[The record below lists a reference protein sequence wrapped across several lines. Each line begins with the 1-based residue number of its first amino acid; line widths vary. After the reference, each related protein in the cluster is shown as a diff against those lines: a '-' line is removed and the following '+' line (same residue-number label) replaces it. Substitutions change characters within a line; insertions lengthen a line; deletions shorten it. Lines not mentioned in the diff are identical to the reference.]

1 VFGEDGT
8 EYKEWGIEFSCRF
21 HRSKR
26 DKKLDSDALDDNK
39 RILKAAS
46 ELKIGET
53 CQMQYYR
60 GDIFAGAVV
69 ENRTSEEMVLVD
81 ILPRGYVKPLK
92 TSLRPLAKLLYSE
105 RVEVEYKWLL
115 IPDPAD
121 YRLPKPSPNAIPMPK
136 SRKDKES
143 LNTSKRQADDLPRAD
158 DPFVKGCTWAE
169 FKNENIARN
178 PYQVKIDFTKENQIW
193 FYLGKT
199 STEAKAQF
207 TEDPAK
213 PRHNPK
219 GHFLDTIPKPAPAA
233 PRQSY
238 AASYPSNV
246 SQNSLNA
253 LNALKTSG
261 RPYQSGLQ
269 AQLQTPTSNRPE
281 KPYVYKPRTTAVES
295 YRVDT
300 QAYRS
305 QQNFLQRSAPYSFG
319 TDPRWTPAESSS
331 PKPQTTPSSSSRPP
345 SSMVPM
351 APSHTQYRPT
361 YTPPVPAKPSNP
373 FSSGRVQNS
382 RTSPFAKYSYLQ
394 KEHNRSP
401 LEYKSPYRPG
411 GGFMNGYQGN
421 IEKHLQQTLF
431 RNRAGASTP
440 LSNPLLSYGN
450 SMRPSYSQSQSSP
463 GPSFSSPTTYSAY
476 NTPQQSPL
484 PTPPKSNASTPST
497 WEKKDPSQMHPAIRK
512 EYSSI
517 FNHQYQPPRP
527 PPSQFRSPVMQP
539 PAMYNYA
546 SSPAQP
552 YTQYQPSQTPQSQA
566 PQYGQSQ
573 NQDPPNAHPAG
584 PSPVVQ
590 KAEHVCVPQPQH
602 QHQSPAAT
610 QLETVSQPQY
620 QPSSA
625 SIKPSQPP
633 LSQPQYQPP
642 TPVQQI
648 QPPNSQTH
656 YQAPPAPSQPAHPTV
671 SQPSFQP
678 SQADYQEQK
687 PLYPHQQYFQNH
699 QGGIQPVQAR
709 PNNTQPRDFPDVPVD
724 STSLIEKMMQNLKKV
739 TPSATPPQ

>member
-1 VFGEDGT
+1 LNFPL
-8 EYKEWGIEFSCRF
+8 F
-21 HRSKR
+21 
-26 DKKLDSDALDDNK
+26 
-39 RILKAAS
+39 
-46 ELKIGET
+46 
-53 CQMQYYR
+53 
-60 GDIFAGAVV
+60 
-69 ENRTSEEMVLVD
+69 TSPTN
-81 ILPRGYVKPLK
+81 LPC
-92 TSLRPLAKLLYSE
+92 SE

-121 YRLPKPSPNAIPMPK
+121 YHLPKPSANAIPMPK
-136 SRKDKES
+136 SRKDKQS

-158 DPFVKGCTWAE
+158 DPFVEGCTWAE

-178 PYQVKIDFTKENQIW
+178 PYQVKIDFTKENQVW

-246 SQNSLNA
+246 SQNTLNA

-269 AQLQTPTSNRPE
+269 AQLQTPSSNRPE

-305 QQNFLQRSAPYSFG
+305 QQNFLHRAAPYSFG
-319 TDPRWTPAESSS
+319 TDPRWTPADSSS
-331 PKPQTTPSSSSRPP
+331 PKPYTALSSSSKPP
-345 SSMVPM
+345 SSMGPM
-351 APSHTQYRPT
+351 TSPHTQFRPTYVPTT
-361 YTPPVPAKPSNP
+361 YTPPMPAKPSNP
-373 FSSGRVQNS
+373 FSSGRA
-382 RTSPFAKYSYLQ
+382 RTSQPSPFAKYSYLQ

-431 RNRAGASTP
+431 RNRPDSSTP
-440 LSNPLLSYGN
+440 FSNPLPSYGS
-450 SMRPSYSQSQSSP
+450 SMRTSYSPSQPSP
-463 GPSFSSPTTYSAY
+463 SPTFSSPSTYGAYTTPTTS
-476 NTPQQSPL
+476 QQSPL

-497 WEKKDPSQMHPAIRK
+497 WEKKDPSQMHPAIRQ
-512 EYSSI
+512 EYSSM

-527 PPSQFRSPVMQP
+527 PPSQFRGPVMQP

-546 SSPAQP
+546 NSPAQP
-552 YTQYQPSQTPQSQA
+552 YTQYQPSQIPQSQA
-566 PQYGQSQ
+566 PQYSQSQ
-573 NQDPPNAHPAG
+573 TRDPPNAHPAG

-590 KAEHVCVPQPQH
+590 EAGPFPVP
-602 QHQSPAAT
+602 
-610 QLETVSQPQY
+610 
-620 QPSSA
+620 
-625 SIKPSQPP
+625 
-633 LSQPQYQPP
+633 QPQYQPP
-642 TPVQQI
+642 TPT
-648 QPPNSQTH
+648 QPSQLPSSQTQ
-656 YQAPPAPSQPAHPTV
+656 YQAPSTISQPAHPTGL
-671 SQPSFQP
+671 QPSFQSP
-678 SQADYQEQK
+678 QAAYQEQK
-687 PLYPHQQYFQNH
+687 PLYPHQQYFQTH
-699 QGGIQPVQAR
+699 QAGTQPLQTKPV
-709 PNNTQPRDFPDVPVD
+709 NIQPRDFPDVPVD
-724 STSLIEKMMQNLKKV
+724 STSLIEKMMKNLKKV
-739 TPSATPPQ
+739 APSATSLH